1 MCSTMDITLHMN
13 SSASC
18 LEASRWI
25 TGCNP
30 SIPRHNAEVGEETM
44 YYAYDAFDFFYRGL
58 HELKCLLFG
67 GESIIY

>member
-1 MCSTMDITLHMN
+1 
-13 SSASC
+13 
-18 LEASRWI
+18 
-25 TGCNP
+25 
-30 SIPRHNAEVGEETM
+30 M